1 MPPANPP
8 VPANVAEPPHERTP
22 DGRWAD
28 RLRAEFLAAA
38 ADLDEAQTIGEL
50 RFFPDRTWHGYTYI
64 PLSGTT
70 QSGNEVYGYVRF
82 VAGTDGRDQADF
94 TAYADFTEETAE
106 RNPDWRLDLSD
117 EVVGSWRGADDAG
130 RADDAGVGHRP
141 DRGRRGRDGRARRAH
156 RRSVRRSSTG
166 ASRCSPPTTSPA
178 SCSRCGCTTPTTPS
192 WRASRST
199 PTIEARVSS
208 CAGPRSPMD
217 KTAAS

>member
-8 VPANVAEPPHERTP
+8 VPANVAEPPHEGVP

-70 QSGNEVYGYVRF
+70 GNENEVYGYVRV
-82 VAGTDGRDQADF
+82 VAGTDQRDQADF
-94 TAYADFTEETAE
+94 SAYADFTEETAE

-117 EVVGSWRGADDAG
+117 EVVGSWRGADGEVAQMTLVWGTALIEGGELATAELGPHTVDQCTLVEGRFTLLAPDDFAG
-130 RADDAGVGHRP
+130 ELLEVRLYGPDGGELARESLYADD
-141 DRGRRGRDGRARRAH
+141 
-156 RRSVRRSSTG
+156 
-166 ASRCSPPTTSPA
+166 
-178 SCSRCGCTTPTTPS
+178 
-192 WRASRST
+192 
-199 PTIEARVSS
+199 
-208 CAGPRSPMD
+208 
-217 KTAAS
+217 

>member
-8 VPANVAEPPHERTP
+8 VPANVAEPPHEGTP

-70 QSGNEVYGYVRF
+70 GNANEVYGYVRF
-82 VAGTDGRDQADF
+82 VAGTDMRDQADF
-94 TAYADFTEETAE
+94 SAYADFTEETAE

-117 EVVGSWRGADDAG
+117 EVVGSWRGADGEVAQMTLVWGTALIEGGAVATAELGPHTVDQCTLVEERFTLLAPDDFAG
-130 RADDAGVGHRP
+130 ELLEVRLYGADGGEL
-141 DRGRRGRDGRARRAH
+141 ARESLYAD
-156 RRSVRRSSTG
+156 
-166 ASRCSPPTTSPA
+166 
-178 SCSRCGCTTPTTPS
+178 
-192 WRASRST
+192 
-199 PTIEARVSS
+199 E
-208 CAGPRSPMD
+208 
-217 KTAAS
+217 